1 MNLATAKLKDS
12 MVRVKALID
21 YYNQSPKGIFDTINN
36 VTIKDLETLLEALRD
51 RRIVYPPLEFKT
63 HEEVLKDFKLAK
75 EKHKKEGEEKA
86 LSDMFNS
93 GYKAGYDKGRDSEI
107 KRIKAVI
114 TRNFG

>member
-63 HEEVLKDFKLAK
+63 PSEITRDLMEAK
-75 EKHKKEGEEKA
+75 EKEQHESNVSRGF
-86 LSDMFNS
+86 DY
-93 GYKAGYDKGRDSEI
+93 GYKAGYKAGRDREAERVRELVN
-107 KRIKAVI
+107 K
-114 TRNFG
+114 FWGL